1 MRSLVRRHQL
11 ASFLILAFALSW
23 WPWPM
28 TLANPDSIAMIPWGP
43 AVAALL
49 ISWLAVGGAGVGQ
62 LVRRLGQWRVGIR
75 WYGAAFGIPLAAWA
89 LAAVVAILVF
99 DGQLVAS
106 LAPVDLLIFPISF
119 LTTTVV
125 KGPLTEE
132 IGWRGFALPR
142 MLRSQRPLQASLVL
156 GLIWF
161 TWHLPLLLTDP
172 TRPALP
178 FALSVM
184 AFSVILTWLHLATG
198 GSLLIAVLF
207 HGAVN
212 TIGSFVVPLFA
223 PDDQLNVWWVF
234 VAAMT
239 VTAAAVAASHRF
251 AVGHR
256 EVTLPRDRIDL
267 SSPPQ

>member
-1 MRSLVRRHQL
+1 
-11 ASFLILAFALSW
+11 
-23 WPWPM
+23 M
-28 TLANPDSIAMIPWGP
+28 TLVNPDSIAMIPWGP
-43 AVAALL
+43 AAAALL
-49 ISWLAVGGAGVGQ
+49 VSWLALGGAGVGQ
-62 LVRRLGQWRVGIR
+62 LVRRLGRWRVGLS

-89 LAAVVAILVF
+89 VAAVVAILVF

-142 MLRSQRPLQASLVL
+142 ILQSRGPLQASLAL

-172 TRPALP
+172 TRPILP
-178 FALSVM
+178 FALSVI
-184 AFSVILTWLHLATG
+184 AFSVILTWLHLATD

-223 PDDQLNVWWVF
+223 PDDQLPVWWVF
-234 VAAMT
+234 VATMT
-239 VTAAAVAASHRF
+239 VTASAVASSRQL

-256 EVTLPRDRIDL
+256 EVILPRDRIDV